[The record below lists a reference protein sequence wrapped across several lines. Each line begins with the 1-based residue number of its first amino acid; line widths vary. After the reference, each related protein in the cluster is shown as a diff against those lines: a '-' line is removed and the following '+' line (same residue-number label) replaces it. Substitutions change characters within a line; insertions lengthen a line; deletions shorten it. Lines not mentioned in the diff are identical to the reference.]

1 MKQRKRRKKW
11 ISLALVII
19 LCLTGV
25 YGAGVTDDIPVYAS
39 VSHARPNCQAAE
51 EAGGEA
57 GGRVSP
63 AHGIGVPIQRFYQ
76 NASVR
81 LPDGAQPRER
91 IGQAHSELLQRARP
105 GRRSHEPVEQTAAGS
120 PGEYGQI
127 ALNCRSRENGQIALS
142 SCRRRILS
150 YIHDQDGQKDIIF
163 SS

>member
-57 GGRVSP
+57 GGRGSP

-91 IGQAHSELLQRARP
+91 IGQAHSELLQRARL
-105 GRRSHEPVEQTAAGS
+105 GRRSHEPV
-120 PGEYGQI
+120 
-127 ALNCRSRENGQIALS
+127 
-142 SCRRRILS
+142 
-150 YIHDQDGQKDIIF
+150 
-163 SS
+163 